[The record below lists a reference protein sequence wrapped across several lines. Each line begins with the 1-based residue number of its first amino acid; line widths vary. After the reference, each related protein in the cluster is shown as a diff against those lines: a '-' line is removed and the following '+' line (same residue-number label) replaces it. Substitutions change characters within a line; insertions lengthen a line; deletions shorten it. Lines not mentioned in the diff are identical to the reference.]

1 MPAISRKKAAEVDQ
15 PCAEWSAMFP
25 QWEML
30 HDVYSGSEAVRQQA
44 TLYLPRHEQ
53 EPPTAY
59 QERVEHA
66 LVYDFYRGTVQELA
80 GRAFS
85 KPPQWSEMPDA
96 APWKPFL
103 ADVDKRQRDASN
115 FAREWFSDGLKLGLS
130 WVYVEISGDRP
141 AWSIIDPRD
150 VFAVH
155 TDETGRITEARFKR
169 ERVKLDGFEEVVTCE
184 IVRITIDR
192 VEVWHKPGKKWE
204 LHSAAKN
211 VSGVVPLVPF
221 APEPLGIIYCQPP
234 LLDLAEL
241 TLTHARR
248 LSDLETILKVASF
261 PMLAIQSTDGGEA
274 TAFQVGPH
282 SLINLEPEM
291 DARYI
296 EHSGASISMLQ
307 QSLKD
312 LEERA
317 ASFGMRLLKRKRP
330 SIETATARSLDSQ
343 EASAP
348 LQNHVLAFGEA
359 LRQLIAMTARL
370 WPKGGDA
377 PTVALSIDFL
387 PSEGSTQD
395 LIALRQLGDIS
406 RFDLTAELKRRGVL
420 SPLFDIALNE
430 ARLADEAPILSTM
443 RKGSDHGHA

>member
-1 MPAISRKKAAEVDQ
+1 MPVVSRKKAAEVDQ
-15 PCAEWSAMFP
+15 PCAEWSAMSS
-25 QWEML
+25 QWEVL
-30 HDVYSGSEAVRQQA
+30 ADVYAGSEAVRQHA
-44 TLYLPRHEQ
+44 DLYLPRHEQ
-53 EPPTAY
+53 EPSSAY
-59 QERVEHA
+59 QERIEHA

-85 KPPQWSEMPDA
+85 KPPQWSEMQDA

-103 ADVDKRQRDASN
+103 ADVDKRQRAANN
-115 FAREWFSDGLKLGLS
+115 FAREWFSDGLKFGLS
-130 WVYVEISGDRP
+130 WVYIEISGDRP

-150 VFAVH
+150 VFFVH
-155 TDETGRITEARFKR
+155 TDEAGRITEARFKR
-169 ERVKLDGFEEVVTCE
+169 ETVKLEGFEEVVTCE
-184 IVRITIDR
+184 IVRITPNNIETWR
-192 VEVWHKPGKKWE
+192 KPGKKWE
-204 LHSAAKN
+204 RHTNTKN
-211 VSGVVPLVPF
+211 ASGVIPLVPF

-234 LLDLAEL
+234 LIDLAEL

-261 PMLAIQSTDGGEA
+261 PMLAVQSTDGGET

-296 EHSGASISMLQ
+296 EHSGSSISVLQ
-307 QSLKD
+307 QSMKD

-348 LQNHVLAFGEA
+348 LQNHVLSFSEA
-359 LRQLIAMTARL
+359 LRQLVALTAKL
-370 WPKGGDA
+370 WPKGGEA
-377 PTVALSIDFL
+377 PTVSLSIDFL

-430 ARLADEAPILSTM
+430 ARLSDEAPILSTM
-443 RKGSDHGHA
+443 RKGGDHDHA

>member
-1 MPAISRKKAAEVDQ
+1 MPAVSRKKPAEVDQ
-15 PCAEWSAMFP
+15 PCAEWSAMSP

-30 HDVYSGSEAVRQQA
+30 HDVYSGSEAVRQA
-44 TLYLPRHEQ
+44 GEIYLPRHEQ
-53 EPPTAY
+53 EPATAY
-59 QERVEHA
+59 QERIEHA
-66 LVYDFYRGTVQELA
+66 LVYDFYRATCQELS

-85 KPPQWSEMPDA
+85 KPPQWAELKEG
-96 APWKPFL
+96 APWKKFL
-103 ADVDKRQRDASN
+103 ADVDKRQRDTNN
-115 FAREWFSDGLKLGLS
+115 FAREFFSNGLKFGLS
-130 WVYVEISGDRP
+130 WVYVDISGERP
-141 AWSIIDPRD
+141 VWSILDPRD
-150 VFAVH
+150 VFFVH
-155 TDETGRITEARFKR
+155 TDETSRITEARFRR
-169 ERVKLDGFEEVVTCE
+169 ETVALDGFEEVITCE
-184 IVRITIDR
+184 IVRITLER
-192 VEVWHKPGKKWE
+192 VEVWRKPGKKWE
-204 LHSAAKN
+204 LHSSAKN
-211 VSGVVPLVPF
+211 TSAVVPLVPF
-221 APEPLGIIYCQPP
+221 APEPQGIIYCQPP

-282 SLINLEPEM
+282 SLVNLEPDM
-291 DARYI
+291 DAKYL
-296 EHSGASISMLQ
+296 EHSGAAIGVLM

-359 LRQLIAMTARL
+359 LRQLIAMTAKL
-370 WPKGGDA
+370 WPKGGEA

-395 LIALRQLGDIS
+395 LIALRQLGDLS
-406 RFDLTAELKRRGVL
+406 RFDLMAQLKARGVL
-420 SPLFDIALNE
+420 SAQFDGLLNE
-430 ARLADEAPILSTM
+430 ARLSDEAPILSTI
-443 RKGSDHGHA
+443 RKGADHDHA